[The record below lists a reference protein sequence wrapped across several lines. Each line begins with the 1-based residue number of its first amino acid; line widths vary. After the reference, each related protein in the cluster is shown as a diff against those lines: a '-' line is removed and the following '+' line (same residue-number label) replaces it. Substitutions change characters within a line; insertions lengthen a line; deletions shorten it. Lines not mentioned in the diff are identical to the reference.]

1 MNNLSDYTPES
12 EPTSKKHEQNK
23 SRSVAIGISKKFE
36 DNVEKSEEIVERA
49 KAATEAIDHLA
60 NNVKRSWMD
69 CEKEITDAIK
79 AARTKKFLVKTEMN
93 SMLNQFKDVRK
104 FFLADC
110 HDEEVEKL
118 ERFVELCERL
128 EKLKKSGFLDSVA
141 DTILKLS

>member
-1 MNNLSDYTPES
+1 MNNLSDYTPEN
-12 EPTSKKHEQNK
+12 EPTSKKHEQNV
-23 SRSVAIGISKKFE
+23 SRSVAIGISQKFE
-36 DNVEKSEEIVERA
+36 DNVKKSEEIVERA

-60 NNVKRSWMD
+60 NNVKSSWFA

-79 AARTKKFLVKTEMN
+79 AARTKKFLVKTEMG